1 MFSDGRGSGKLIEDL
16 MINRRAENDKIV
28 TRYMADQEFQG
39 AAFPILA
46 REIFEAIRSKDERD
60 LRG

>member
-1 MFSDGRGSGKLIEDL
+1 
-16 MINRRAENDKIV
+16 MIDRMAENDKIV

-46 REIFEAIRSKDERD
+46 KEIFEAIRSTDEGTTED
-60 LRG
+60 EA